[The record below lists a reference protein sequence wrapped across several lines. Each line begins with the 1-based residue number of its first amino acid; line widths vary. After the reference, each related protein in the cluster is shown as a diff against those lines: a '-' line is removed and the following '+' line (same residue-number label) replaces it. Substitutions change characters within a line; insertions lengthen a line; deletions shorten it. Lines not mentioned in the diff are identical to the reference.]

1 VEAHEI
7 LRDALEKVSP
17 KEVAEALGVSLSL
30 VYKWAQPPECEGAG
44 SGMKNP
50 LERAA
55 KLVRAT
61 RDPALIRWLCQR
73 AGGYY
78 VKNPS
83 QSADRRELAPAMNDI
98 IQQFADLLG
107 SISDA
112 AADHRITKGETRLI
126 RQHWDELKT
135 ITEGFVRACE
145 LGDFDKLPK
154 PV

>member
-1 VEAHEI
+1 MEAYEL

-17 KEVAEALGVSLSL
+17 KEVADDLGVSLSL
-30 VYKWAQPPECEGAG
+30 VYKWAQPPESEGTG
-44 SGMKNP
+44 SGMINP

-55 KLVRAT
+55 KLIKAT
-61 RDPALIRWLCQR
+61 RDPGLIRWLCQR

-83 QSADRRELAPAMNDI
+83 HAADRRELAPAMNDI

-112 AADHRITKGETRLI
+112 AADHRITKAETQLI
-126 RQHWDELKT
+126 RRHWDELKT

-145 LGDFDKLPK
+145 QGDFNKLPV
-154 PV
+154 PA

>member
-1 VEAHEI
+1 VEAYEI

-17 KEVAEALGVSLSL
+17 KEVADTLGVSLSL
-30 VYKWAQPPECEGAG
+30 VYKWAQPPESEGAG
-44 SGMKNP
+44 SGMINP

-61 RDPALIRWLCQR
+61 GDPALIRWLCQR
-73 AGGYY
+73 SGGYY

-83 QSADRRELAPAMNDI
+83 HAGERRELAPAMNDI

-112 AADHRITKGETRLI
+112 ATDHRITKEETQLI
-126 RQHWDELKT
+126 RRHWDELKT

-145 LGDFDKLPK
+145 QGDFDRLPK